1 MMRKML
7 FSPLKNHLKLLFV
20 NPEINTKER
29 SVAAAAEAAQNYL
42 FVVWLACRKMAL
54 SVGHQSWELR
64 KEKKKTRKQA
74 FDQESDQEKKKK
86 RLRKRKNF
94 LIFLI
99 ESVTFSFLTFL
110 FSFLSSQL

>member
-1 MMRKML
+1 MMRKMR
-7 FSPLKNHLKLLFV
+7 FSPPKNHLKTLFV

-64 KEKKKTRKQA
+64 KEKKKTRE
-74 FDQESDQEKKKK
+74 QENKLSTKKATKKK
-86 RLRKRKNF
+86 RKNDNGK
-94 LIFLI
+94 
-99 ESVTFSFLTFL
+99 EKTFL
-110 FSFLSSQL
+110 FS

>member
-1 MMRKML
+1 MMRKMR
-7 FSPLKNHLKLLFV
+7 FSPPKNHLKMLFV

-64 KEKKKTRKQA
+64 KEKKKTRE
-74 FDQESDQEKKKK
+74 QENKLSTKKASKKK
-86 RLRKRKNF
+86 RKNDNGK
-94 LIFLI
+94 
-99 ESVTFSFLTFL
+99 EKTFL
-110 FSFLSSQL
+110 FS